1 MASIVEFLVK
11 LKADAQGLSTAA
23 NRAQR
28 DLDNVERSAERVGS
42 ALKEAF
48 SFNNFKSSLMS
59 IPGMQ
64 FLMNPYTIIG
74 SGIGAVTAL
83 GAQAE
88 QTSVAFTNLVGSET
102 EAAKVLAD
110 INDFAAKTPFSNLDL
125 VDNARTMLS
134 FGVAS
139 DKVNGYLRQ
148 LGDIA
153 AGDKNRLTSLSL
165 VFGQVQSAGKLMG
178 QDLLQFINQGFNP
191 LKELQEMTGK
201 TYAEL
206 QDMMSK
212 GQVSADMVAAAI
224 EHATSEGGKFYGMNE
239 KLADTVSGKWST
251 LLGNIQQGA
260 VSLFQK
266 LQPVILKVID
276 GVMALVDFLI
286 RFKTEIAY
294 VGAVVGIAIGVL
306 NAYNIAV
313 WAVGGA
319 LKAWA
324 AMQWLVNIAMDANPI
339 GLIIIGIAALV
350 AAVMYCWNEFAGFRA
365 VVLTVWDTMKG
376 FGNIIK
382 DYVINRI
389 TELLGGLGKIG
400 SAISKLFKGDID
412 GAINDAKE
420 GVKGLMGVNS
430 NKALV
435 QNTVKL
441 AGGVAGNWD
450 KNLAQEEAKQ
460 GKEKGISKPSLA
472 GSPTS
477 SSALGGLALS
487 SSTPSSAA
495 KTATSGTG
503 GTRATAIH
511 INISKFFDNINVTM
525 QDATDTAEL
534 ESAVVGCMNRAL
546 AIATS
551 TE

>member
-23 NRAQR
+23 SRAQR

-110 INDFAAKTPFSNLDL
+110 INEFAAKTPFSNLDL

-239 KLADTVSGKWST
+239 KLAETLIGKWST
-251 LLGNIQQGA
+251 LIGLIQQYA
-260 VSLFQK
+260 VAIFDK
-266 LQPVILKVID
+266 LQPAILA
-276 GVMALVDFLI
+276 VMDAVMSTINFLI

-294 VGAVVGIAIGVL
+294 VGAVVGVAIGVL

-324 AMQWLVNIAMDANPI
+324 AMQWLVNFAMDANPI
-339 GLIIIGIAALV
+339 GLVIIGIAALV
-350 AAVMYCWNEFAGFRA
+350 AAVTYCWNEFAGFRA

-441 AGGVAGNWD
+441 AGGVSGNWA

-477 SSALGGLALS
+477 SSALGGLTLS
-487 SSTPSSAA
+487 SGAPSTAA

>member
-23 NRAQR
+23 SRAQR

-88 QTSVAFTNLVGSET
+88 ATSVAFRTLVGDEQK
-102 EAAKVLAD
+102 AADALEQISK
-110 INDFAAKTPFSNLDL
+110 FAAQTPYKKLDL
-125 VDNARTMLS
+125 IENAKMM
-134 FGVAS
+134 
-139 DKVNGYLRQ
+139 VNYGIEVENVNDYLQR

-153 AGDKNRLTSLSL
+153 GGDKNKLNSLAL
-165 VFGQVQSAGKLMG
+165 VLGQVMSNKKLNG
-178 QDLLQFINQGFNP
+178 QDKMQFINAGFNP
-191 LKELQEMTGK
+191 LQELSEMTGK
-201 TYAEL
+201 TTAEL
-206 QDMMSK
+206 EDMMSK
-212 GQVSADMVAAAI
+212 GQIGADAVAAAI
-224 EHATSEGGKFYGMNE
+224 RHATDEGGKFHDVSKNV
-239 KLADTVSGKWST
+239 AQTVSGKFST
-251 LLGNIQQGA
+251 LTDNIEALG
-260 VSLFQK
+260 LK
-266 LQPVILKVID
+266 LYDTLRPAIMGTLETLM
-276 GVMALVDFLI
+276 GLVAWISKWAKEL
-286 RFKTEIAY
+286 AY

-324 AMQWLVNIAMDANPI
+324 AMQWLVNFAMNANPI
-339 GLIIIGIAALV
+339 GLVIILITSLV
-350 AAVMYCWNEFAGFRA
+350 AAVTYCWNEFAGFRA

-412 GAINDAKE
+412 GAIKDAKE

-441 AGGVAGNWD
+441 AGGVAGNWN

-477 SSALGGLALS
+477 SSALGGLTLS
-487 SSTPSSAA
+487 GSAPSTAA